1 MGGSVPAASGQSG
14 GKSPESVTRDAEVK
28 RLMRWDGYEARQT
41 CSQFCI
47 SSISALWSDVNRKPV
62 KRGADWCDL
71 DQTSL
76 FEIRLELQ
84 RSDPFETVRPR
95 KIKRCNDPGSGS
107 CFVSVSSRAN
117 EKHLRFIWPIVGHQE
132 RRIRLI
138 WREQDGKDRCYVDSL
153 IVSVEVD
160 MCFITV
166 GDWMTMSSR
175 YLFQHQNGQMGST
188 QRWHSIF

>member
-1 MGGSVPAASGQSG
+1 MKPGKPVLSFASAAS
-14 GKSPESVTRDAEVK
+14 
-28 RLMRWDGYEARQT
+28 
-41 CSQFCI
+41 
-47 SSISALWSDVNRKPV
+47 
-62 KRGADWCDL
+62 
-71 DQTSL
+71 
-76 FEIRLELQ
+76 Q
-84 RSDPFETVRPR
+84 RSDLTWIGSQWSEERIGAPLIKPSCSRSDSSCSVRTHLRPSDPE

-117 EKHLRFIWPIVGHQE
+117 EKHLRFIWSIVGHQE

-166 GDWMTMSSR
+166 SDWMTMSSR